1 MQMINK
7 MVQCSEC
14 GCIAFP
20 DAIHCPKCGANYREG
35 KTVKEIREVFEKIS
49 SFSTPA
55 PVDIKQLVRET
66 CYQLDCPRHSQGVD
80 IKTTVVLSN
89 YKVSV
94 MSVKLN

>member
-1 MQMINK
+1 MINK

-55 PVDIKQLVRET
+55 SIDMEQSLKGT
-66 CYQLDCPRHSQGVD
+66 CYQFICPHHSQVVD
-80 IKTTVVLSN
+80 II
-89 YKVSV
+89 V
-94 MSVKLN
+94 MSDVKCPLGQGN